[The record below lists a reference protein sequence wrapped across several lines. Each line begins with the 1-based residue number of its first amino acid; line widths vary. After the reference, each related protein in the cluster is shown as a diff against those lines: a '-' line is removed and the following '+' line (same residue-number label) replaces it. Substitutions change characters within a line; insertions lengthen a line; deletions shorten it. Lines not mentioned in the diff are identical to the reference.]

1 MYIGGSL
8 EVNSY
13 EFSKLPSWMDAVFK
27 ESQALQMEK
36 DKYSYAI
43 LVKVY

>member
-8 EVNSY
+8 EVNCK
-13 EFSKLPSWMDAVFK
+13 FSKLPSWMDAVFK
-27 ESQALQMEK
+27 ESQALQMEN